1 MQPSVKLQA
10 FVLRLFA
17 VIGIVAILYYGRGVL
32 LLLTVAGLI
41 AMLLN
46 PIDNKLRSWGA
57 KPGFAIAGATLVLML
72 FFAALFFAV
81 GKQATRFV
89 NNWPKIQERLTEQ
102 VERAREQIPLLPGDS
117 SSTSSPTDSTTA
129 QAPPPPGTATGSSGN
144 VLRSLPI
151 GGEQIT
157 GALSSTVGILGDFLL
172 MLVYVVLFLAQK
184 ERLYEFLVRR
194 APDGERETMKDTID
208 KASDV
213 AQNYLKG
220 RLILI
225 VILSVLYGIGFSLV
239 GLDYTIVVA
248 VLVAVLSIIPYLGN
262 IIGGVLAMAIAIAS
276 GGGSSMILGI
286 LATMAIAQTLESYIL
301 TPLIVGD
308 EVDINP
314 LTTVVAVIAF
324 TVMWGPVG
332 AIVAIPIVAIIRVI
346 CMHVDGL
353 KDYGYLLGQD

>member
-17 VIGIVAILYYGRGVL
+17 VIGIVTVLYYGRGVL

-57 KPGFAIAGATLVLML
+57 KPGIAITGATLVLML

-102 VERAREQIPLLPGDS
+102 VEQAREQIPLLPGDP
-117 SSTSSPTDSTTA
+117 SSTPAADSTST
-129 QAPPPPGTATGSSGN
+129 QPPPAPGTATGSSGN

-151 GGEQIT
+151 GGKQIT
-157 GALSSTVGILGDFLL
+157 GALSSTLGILGDFLL

-194 APDGERETMKDTID
+194 APDEERATMKETVNQ
-208 KASDV
+208 ASDV

-239 GLDYTIVVA
+239 GLDYALVVS

-286 LATMAIAQTLESYIL
+286 LGTMAAAQTLESYIL

-346 CMHVDGL
+346 CVHVDGL